1 MNKFQLIEFFD
12 RGILLVHRV
21 RRWEFR
27 KSFNNSVFY
36 GGLRWLNKIYT
47 ITKYFFPDIRK

>member
-1 MNKFQLIEFFD
+1 MNKFQLFEFFD
-12 RGILLVHRV
+12 RVILLVNRA
-21 RRWEFR
+21 RRWELR